1 MFRAECEVVGVRRRK
16 GGGDGAEARREDR
29 VRSRRGRRGRAGI
42 AEVGE
47 SQRERGV
54 GQGEPGSRDEKFE
67 KIFEWLKKKLYI
79 CFFENDIIVC
89 LFFWRSKE

>member
-1 MFRAECEVVGVRRRK
+1 MGQLRDAGVW
-16 GGGDGAEARREDR
+16 
-29 VRSRRGRRGRAGI
+29 
-42 AEVGE
+42 E

-54 GQGEPGSRDEKFE
+54 RQRGEGSRDEKFE
-67 KIFEWLKKKLYI
+67 KIFEWFKKKLYI

>member
-1 MFRAECEVVGVRRRK
+1 MAEE
-16 GGGDGAEARREDR
+16 RREDSA
-29 VRSRRGRRGRAGI
+29 RSRRGEEGGRGGE
-42 AEVGE
+42 EVGE

-54 GQGEPGSRDEKFE
+54 GQREAGSGDEKFE
-67 KIFEWLKKKLYI
+67 KIFEWFKKKLYI